1 MKNGDIYFNPRNASF
16 RKTERVHYVPNYEV
30 PAKVF
35 QMALK
40 VGEWD
45 EISKAISRCD
55 ELLMA
60 TMDGDAQKIII
71 F

>member
-1 MKNGDIYFNPRNASF
+1 MGIYFNPRNASF
-16 RKTERVHYVPNYEV
+16 RKDRKSAYVPNYEV
-30 PAKVF
+30 AKVF

-45 EISKAISRCD
+45 EILKAISRCD

-60 TMDGDAQKIII
+60 TIDGDAQKDNI
-71 F
+71 FR

>member
-1 MKNGDIYFNPRNASF
+1 MGIYFNPRNGSF
-16 RKTERVHYVPNYEV
+16 RKDRKSAYVPNYEV
-30 PAKVF
+30 AKAF

-60 TMDGDAQKIII
+60 TIDGDAQKDNI
-71 F
+71 FR